1 VIICLP
7 GVLIN
12 IYHRKLKQKL
22 KKSIKFLIFFILGVF
37 LFWILYKDQDIERI
51 KSILTNDVNYF
62 WIWVSIFIGILSHI
76 SRAIR
81 WRYLIEPM
89 GYRPRLINTFFAV
102 MIGYIMNLVIPRMGE
117 LSKCGVLARYEK
129 ISFARL
135 IGTMI
140 TERIFDLLALGFFT
154 LLMIVTQFGHVIS
167 FLKQNPEVESKL
179 ILLISSP
186 VLVGGGIFFLVLL
199 VIFWKKIKSSRFYKK
214 IENTATHFKEGI
226 LSFRFIRNKWAF
238 LFHTAFIWTM
248 YYLML
253 YVAFFAFDFT
263 SKLSPLAGL
272 TTFVMAS
279 FGMVAPVQ
287 GGIGAWHFMT
297 RESLA
302 LYGVP
307 YDDGIIFA
315 FLAHGIM
322 TLMVIVLGLFSF
334 LALPFVNR
342 RNSEENPTA

>member
-1 VIICLP
+1 M
-7 GVLIN
+7 
-12 IYHRKLKQKL
+12 KQKVF
-22 KKSIKFLIFFILGVF
+22 KATKVLIFFIIGV
-37 LFWILYKDQDIERI
+37 LIFWVLYKDQDIDRI
-51 KSILTNDVNYF
+51 KSVLTNDVNYF
-62 WIWVSIFIGILSHI
+62 WIWVSLFLGLLSHI

-89 GYRPRLINTFFAV
+89 GYKPRLINTFFAV

-135 IGTMI
+135 VGTMI

-154 LLMIVTQFGHVIS
+154 LLMIFTQFRHVLR
-167 FLKQNPEVESKL
+167 FLKEHPEVESKL
-179 ILLISSP
+179 ISLATSPILIGGSILLLIS
-186 VLVGGGIFFLVLL
+186 LI
-199 VIFWKKIKSSRFYKK
+199 IFWKKIKKSKFFRK

-226 LSFRFIRNKWAF
+226 LSVRYIRNKGSF
-238 LFHTAFIWTM
+238 LFHTVFIWLM

-263 SKLSPLAGL
+263 AGLSPLAGL

-297 RESLA
+297 RESLF
-302 LYGVP
+302 LYGIP
-307 YDDGIIFA
+307 YENGIIFA

-322 TLMVIVLGLFSF
+322 TLMVIVLGLFS
-334 LALPFVNR
+334 LMALPFVNR
-342 RNSEENPTA
+342 RNSEEASEL